1 MTAYATT
8 HDRRFVRD
16 GDRGIL
22 GGVCAG
28 IADYFGF
35 RLCAVRA
42 IFIVALFVAFPF
54 AVITYFA
61 IVLLVP
67 SESSRY
73 EYVVEREVRCR
84 RRRATRKERRA
95 AREEEKVRR
104 AETLAEEKAAR
115 AEAVRE
121 RYRSLD
127 ERLARIEKYVT
138 SSRYDL
144 DREFRNL

>member
-8 HDRRFVRD
+8 QDRRFTRD
-16 GDRGIL
+16 ADRGVVA
-22 GGVCAG
+22 GVCAG

-54 AVITYFA
+54 AVLTYLA

-67 SESSRY
+67 SESNHY
-73 EYVVEREVRCR
+73 EYVVEREIVHR
-84 RRRATRKERRA
+84 RRRPRRRRMSRRERRRA
-95 AREEEKVRR
+95 A
-104 AETLAEEKAAR
+104 AEAEEQERVRKA
-115 AEAVRE
+115 EQVRE
-121 RYRSLD
+121 RYETLD

>member
-1 MTAYATT
+1 MTAYAST
-8 HDRRFVRD
+8 HERRFVRD
-16 GDRGIL
+16 ADRGVIA
-22 GGVCAG
+22 GVCAG

-42 IFIVALFVAFPF
+42 IFVVALFVAFPF
-54 AVITYFA
+54 AVLTYIA

-73 EYVVEREVRCR
+73 EYIVEREVVHR
-84 RRRATRKERRA
+84 RRRRRRRRMSRRER
-95 AREEEKVRR
+95 RR
-104 AETLAEEKAAR
+104 AEAEAAEEERVRKA
-115 AEAVRE
+115 EKVRE
-121 RYRSLD
+121 RYQTLD

>member
-8 HDRRFVRD
+8 QDRRFSRD
-16 GDRGIL
+16 ADRGMVA
-22 GGVCAG
+22 GVCAG

-35 RLCAVRA
+35 RPCAVRL
-42 IFIVALFVAFPF
+42 IFIIALFVAFPF
-54 AVITYFA
+54 AVLTYIA
-61 IVLLVP
+61 MVLLVP

-73 EYVVEREVRCR
+73 EYVVEREVIHR
-84 RRRATRKERRA
+84 RRRRRMSRRER
-95 AREEEKVRR
+95 RR
-104 AETLAEEKAAR
+104 AEAGAEEEERVHR
-115 AEAVRE
+115 AEQVRE
-121 RYRSLD
+121 RYRTLD

>member
-1 MTAYATT
+1 MTAYVST
-8 HDRRFVRD
+8 HDRRFTRD
-16 GDRGIL
+16 ADRGVVA
-22 GGVCAG
+22 GVCAG

-35 RLCAVRA
+35 RLFAVRA
-42 IFIVALFVAFPF
+42 IFIIALFVAFPF
-54 AVITYFA
+54 AALTYIA

-67 SESSRY
+67 SESRY
-73 EYVVEREVRCR
+73 EVVVEREIRCR
-84 RRRATRKERRA
+84 RRMSRRERRRVEA
-95 AREEEKVRR
+95 ELREQEQARKTERVRD
-104 AETLAEEKAAR
+104 
-115 AEAVRE
+115 

>member
-8 HDRRFVRD
+8 HERRFVRD
-16 GDRGIL
+16 ADRGIV

-35 RLCAVRA
+35 RVCAVRL
-42 IFIVALFVAFPF
+42 IFIIALCVAFPF
-54 AVITYFA
+54 AVLTYFA

-67 SESSRY
+67 TESSRY
-73 EYVVEREVRCR
+73 EYIVEREVVHR
-84 RRRATRKERRA
+84 RRRRRMSRRER
-95 AREEEKVRR
+95 RR
-104 AETLAEEKAAR
+104 AEAEAEEQERVHR
-115 AEAVRE
+115 AEQVKE
-121 RYRSLD
+121 RYQTLD

>member
-1 MTAYATT
+1 MTAYVST
-8 HDRRFVRD
+8 HDRRFTRD
-16 GDRGIL
+16 ADRGVVA
-22 GGVCAG
+22 GVCAG

-35 RLCAVRA
+35 RLFAVRA
-42 IFIVALFVAFPF
+42 IFIIALFVAFPF
-54 AVITYFA
+54 AALTYIA

-67 SESSRY
+67 SESRY
-73 EYVVEREVRCR
+73 EVVVEREIRCR
-84 RRRATRKERRA
+84 RRMSRREQRRA
-95 AREEEKVRR
+95 DAEAREQEQ
-104 AETLAEEKAAR
+104 AR
-115 AEAVRE
+115 KTEQVRE

>member
-8 HDRRFVRD
+8 QPRRFTRD
-16 GDRGIL
+16 ADRACL
-22 GGVCAG
+22 AGVCAG

-42 IFIVALFVAFPF
+42 IFVIALFVAFPF
-54 AVITYFA
+54 AVLTYLA

-67 SESSRY
+67 AESGRY
-73 EYVVEREVRCR
+73 EYVVERVRCR
-84 RRRATRKERRA
+84 RRRRPRRMSRRERR
-95 AREEEKVRR
+95 R
-104 AETLAEEKAAR
+104 AR
-115 AEAVRE
+115 AEAEEQERDRKAEKVRE
-121 RYRSLD
+121 RYRTLD

>member
-1 MTAYATT
+1 MTAFATT
-8 HDRRFVRD
+8 HDRRFVRN
-16 GDRGIL
+16 GDRAFI

-35 RLCAVRA
+35 RLFAVRA
-42 IFIVALFVAFPF
+42 IFVVALFVAFPF
-54 AVITYFA
+54 TVLTYLA

-67 SESSRY
+67 AESSRY
-73 EYVVEREVRCR
+73 EYVIERKVRCR
-84 RRRATRKERRA
+84 RRRMTRRERRA
-95 AREEEKVRR
+95 AREEEQIRR
-104 AETLAEEKAAR
+104 AEASAEKKAAR

>member
-8 HDRRFVRD
+8 HARRFVRD
-16 GDRGIL
+16 ADRGVV

-35 RLCAVRA
+35 RVCAVRF
-42 IFIVALFVAFPF
+42 IFIIALLVAFPF
-54 AVITYFA
+54 AALTYFA

-67 SESSRY
+67 AESSRY
-73 EYVVEREVRCR
+73 EYVVEREVIHR
-84 RRRATRKERRA
+84 RRRRRMSRRER
-95 AREEEKVRR
+95 RR
-104 AETLAEEKAAR
+104 AEAEAEEQERVHR
-115 AEAVRE
+115 AEQVKE
-121 RYRSLD
+121 RYRTLD

>member
-1 MTAYATT
+1 MTAYASTQ
-8 HDRRFVRD
+8 DRRFVRNA
-16 GDRGIL
+16 DRACV

-42 IFIVALFVAFPF
+42 IFIVALLVAFPY
-54 AVITYFA
+54 ALVAYVA

-67 SESSRY
+67 AESGRGACAAESATLCRK
-73 EYVVEREVRCR
+73 R
-84 RRRATRKERRA
+84 RRSRMSRRERRQAEAEA
-95 AREEEKVRR
+95 AAAGR
-104 AETLAEEKAAR
+104 AER
-115 AEAVRE
+115 AEKVRE

>member
-1 MTAYATT
+1 MTAYVST
-8 HDRRFVRD
+8 HDRRLTRD
-16 GDRGIL
+16 ADRGVVA
-22 GGVCAG
+22 GVCAG

-35 RLCAVRA
+35 RLFAVRA
-42 IFIVALFVAFPF
+42 IFIIALFVAFPF
-54 AVITYFA
+54 AALTYIA

-67 SESSRY
+67 SESRY
-73 EYVVEREVRCR
+73 EVVVEREIRCR
-84 RRRATRKERRA
+84 RRMSRRERRRVEA
-95 AREEEKVRR
+95 ELREQEQARKTERVRD
-104 AETLAEEKAAR
+104 
-115 AEAVRE
+115 

>member
-8 HDRRFVRD
+8 SERRFVRD
-16 GDRGIL
+16 ADRACL

-28 IADYFGF
+28 IARYFGF
-35 RLCAVRA
+35 RLCAVRT
-42 IFIVALFVAFPF
+42 IFVIAFLVAMPFVALVY
-54 AVITYFA
+54 IA

-67 SESSRY
+67 AESSRY
-73 EYVVEREVRCR
+73 EYVVEREVRR
-84 RRRATRKERRA
+84 RRRRRMTRKERKQAAAEEEARA
-95 AREEEKVRR
+95 AD
-104 AETLAEEKAAR
+104 
-115 AEAVRE
+115 AVRE
-121 RYRSLD
+121 RYQTLD

>member
-1 MTAYATT
+1 MTAYAST
-8 HDRRFVRD
+8 HDRRFTRD
-16 GDRGIL
+16 TDRGVVA
-22 GGVCAG
+22 GVCAG

-54 AVITYFA
+54 AVLTYLA

-67 SESSRY
+67 AESSRY
-73 EYVVEREVRCR
+73 EYVVEREVIHR
-84 RRRATRKERRA
+84 RRRRRMSRRER
-95 AREEEKVRR
+95 RR
-104 AETLAEEKAAR
+104 AEAEAEEQERVRKA
-115 AEAVRE
+115 EQVKE

-127 ERLARIEKYVT
+127 DRLARIEKYVT

>member
-1 MTAYATT
+1 MTAYVST
-8 HDRRFVRD
+8 HDRRFTRD
-16 GDRGIL
+16 ADRGL
-22 GGVCAG
+22 VGGVCAG

-35 RLCAVRA
+35 RLFAVRA
-42 IFIVALFVAFPF
+42 IFIVALFLAFSF
-54 AVITYFA
+54 AALTYIA

-67 SESSRY
+67 SESSY
-73 EYVVEREVRCR
+73 EVVVEREIRCR
-84 RRRATRKERRA
+84 RRRMSRRERRRERRRA
-95 AREEEKVRR
+95 DAEARELEQ
-104 AETLAEEKAAR
+104 AR
-115 AEAVRE
+115 KTEQVRE

>member
-8 HDRRFVRD
+8 QDRRFRRD
-16 GDRGIL
+16 ADRGVVA
-22 GGVCAG
+22 GVCAG

-42 IFIVALFVAFPF
+42 IFIIALFVAFPF
-54 AVITYFA
+54 AALTYIA

-67 SESSRY
+67 AESSRY
-73 EYVVEREVRCR
+73 EYVVEREVVHR
-84 RRRATRKERRA
+84 RRRRRMSRRERRQ
-95 AREEEKVRR
+95 
-104 AETLAEEKAAR
+104 AEAEAEQQAR
-115 AEAVRE
+115 AQKAEQVRE
-121 RYRSLD
+121 RCRSLD

>member
-1 MTAYATT
+1 MTAYVST
-8 HDRRFVRD
+8 HDRRFTRD
-16 GDRGIL
+16 AERGVVA
-22 GGVCAG
+22 GVCAG

-35 RLCAVRA
+35 RLFAVRA
-42 IFIVALFVAFPF
+42 IFIIALFVAFPF
-54 AVITYFA
+54 AALTYIA

-67 SESSRY
+67 SESRY
-73 EYVVEREVRCR
+73 EVVVEREIRCR
-84 RRRATRKERRA
+84 RRMSRRERRRVEA
-95 AREEEKVRR
+95 ELREQEQARKTER
-104 AETLAEEKAAR
+104 
-115 AEAVRE
+115 VRE

>member
-8 HDRRFVRD
+8 QDRRFTRD
-16 GDRGIL
+16 ADRGVVA
-22 GGVCAG
+22 GVCAG

-54 AVITYFA
+54 AVLTYLA

-73 EYVVEREVRCR
+73 EYVVEREIVHR
-84 RRRATRKERRA
+84 RRRPRRRRMSRRER
-95 AREEEKVRR
+95 RR
-104 AETLAEEKAAR
+104 AEAEAEEQERVRKAGQAST
-115 AEAVRE
+115 AFT
-121 RYRSLD
+121 
-127 ERLARIEKYVT
+127 RLSE
-138 SSRYDL
+138 
-144 DREFRNL
+144 